1 MSDSETFTA
10 AAIPEEALD
19 PVSVPVGIFEY
30 SEGSVAAPY
39 VQVKTGRDF
48 VVVDDLYVGGDSE
61 FSGDLTV
68 EGDCIYSGSVGIGTA
83 SPSAKLDIAALG
95 DGTELLRF
103 STERP
108 WVFRQLQTGP
118 SSELD
123 LHSTVDAKTFRITS
137 LDNTTTASFTT
148 SNTPTNNKVILVP
161 VGGKVGIGTET
172 PTSSLHVVGLP
183 AYANNAAAIAGGLTV
198 GAFYRTG
205 GNPDSVCV
213 VH

>member
-1 MSDSETFTA
+1 MSDNEIFTA
-10 AAIPEEALD
+10 AVIPEEALD
-19 PVSVPVGIFEY
+19 PVSVPIGIFEY
-30 SEGSVAAPY
+30 SEGSIAAPY

-61 FSGDLTV
+61 ITGNLNI
-68 EGDCIYSGSVGIGTA
+68 EG
-83 SPSAKLDIAALG
+83 
-95 DGTELLRF
+95 
-103 STERP
+103 
-108 WVFRQLQTGP
+108 
-118 SSELD
+118 
-123 LHSTVDAKTFRITS
+123 TS
-137 LDNTTTASFTT
+137 LFGDNVVIKSPNYNSLTFDRTENANVDTIFHQGVSYSALNNDYWWVGSNTTRF
-148 SNTPTNNKVILVP
+148 LV
-161 VGGKVGIGTET
+161 VTDDGNIGIGTET